1 MSNVSLTP
9 RQKMINMMYLVLMAV
24 LALNVSAEVLNAF
37 KTVNDGIN
45 SSNQSLQSKNADT
58 YSILSKQYEKDSL
71 KAREAYVK
79 AQRAKELSA
88 KLYALLDQYKGQ
100 MIKDAG
106 GIDNISGKIKRDDD
120 IDISTRLFVENNG
133 KAGKDLKLQIDS
145 TRLELLKLL
154 DMPDRAEV
162 EKSMPLKTDEVV
174 EGKTW
179 EYAKFNQVPVV
190 AAVTLLSKY
199 QNDLLSAESHII
211 ETLFGDIDRDKHKVD
226 KMAALVTSPS
236 SFVLQGE
243 PYKADVMVAAYSS
256 TQHPEVFIGQFNQ
269 DIKKDEHGNYAM
281 ISSASDVLPLVNAQK
296 VEVDGGTGKILMPGN
311 AIGNKKYTGVVR
323 VKAPNEGYEF
333 YPFEGEY
340 QVAPKVA
347 VVSPKMMNVMYIGLD
362 NTLDVS
368 VPGVA
373 ASDVTATFD
382 GQGKL
387 VKNADGSYT
396 ALPDRQGQVKIIVKA
411 KVNGR
416 EMVMGTQE
424 FRAKIVPSPISTV
437 DFDYEGGKITLAKMK
452 STRGVIPKVVNFDF
466 KAHFTVESYKMSYRS
481 HKDNNVSL
489 PITVTGPLFDDKVKD
504 IIQHRIQAGDDVF
517 FDDIIV
523 RGPAGDKRKI
533 NALAFAVVN

>member
-1 MSNVSLTP
+1 MSNAKLTP
-9 RQKMINMMYLVLMAV
+9 RQKMINMMYLVLTAI

-37 KTVNDGIN
+37 KTVNDGIG
-45 SSNQSLQSKNADT
+45 SSNLSLQSKNADT
-58 YSILSKQYEKDSL
+58 YSILSKQYQRDSL
-71 KAREAYVK
+71 KAK
-79 AQRAKELSA
+79 AAFIKAEKAKVLSA
-88 KLYALLDQYKGQ
+88 KLYALLDQYKSQ

-106 GIDNISGKIKRDDD
+106 GIDNLSGKIKRDDD
-120 IDISTRLFVENNG
+120 IDIATRLFVENNG
-133 KAGKDLKLQIDS
+133 KTGKDLKLKIDS
-145 TRLELLKLL
+145 TRLELLNLL
-154 DMPDRAEV
+154 DGADRAEA
-162 EKSMPLKTDEVV
+162 EKSMPLKTDEARD
-174 EGKTW
+174 GKTW
-179 EYAKFNQVPVV
+179 EYAKFNLVPVV

-226 KMAALVTSPS
+226 KMAAMVMSPS

-256 TQHPEVFIGQFNQ
+256 TQHPEVFIGQFNPG
-269 DIKKDEHGNYAM
+269 IKKDEHGNYAM
-281 ISSASDVLPLVNAQK
+281 ITSNSDALPLTGAQK
-296 VEVDGGTGKILMPGN
+296 VEVEGGSGKILMPGN
-311 AIGNKKYTGVVR
+311 AIGNKRYTGVVR

-373 ASDVTATFD
+373 ASDVSATFD
-382 GQGKL
+382 GPGKL
-387 VKNADGSYT
+387 IKNADGSYT
-396 ALPDRQGQVKIIVKA
+396 ALPDKPAHVYVIVKA
-411 KVNGR
+411 RVNGR

-424 FRAKIVPSPISTV
+424 FRAKIVPNPISTV

-452 STRGVIPKVVNFDF
+452 STRGVIPKVVNFEF
-466 KAHFTVESYKMSYRS
+466 KARFVVESYKMSYRS

-489 PITVTGPLFDDKVKD
+489 PITVTGPAFDDKVKD
-504 IIQHRIQAGDDVF
+504 ILQHRIQPGDDVF

-523 RGPAGDKRKI
+523 RGPAGDRRKI
-533 NALAFAVVN
+533 NPLAFAITN